1 MATYIELKNGTPIN
15 FPFEDFN
22 KDPATVDCAPFIR
35 QPIPYHLD
43 RKPLQVFDSKYV
55 LAEDSTSYTDSWYIR
70 EMTANEAVQ
79 ETKFK
84 KEGVTSSVESLID
97 VATNQLAT
105 ADINDSPIWKS
116 YLENLINIDLTDPFA
131 VKVPKMPIK
140 DKLGNWVSIDNMGS
154 TPDVIG

>member
-1 MATYIELKNGTPIN
+1 M
-15 FPFEDFN
+15 
-22 KDPATVDCAPFIR
+22 
-35 QPIPYHLD
+35 
-43 RKPLQVFDSKYV
+43 S
-55 LAEDSTSYTDSWYIR
+55 
-70 EMTANEAVQ
+70 ANEAVQ